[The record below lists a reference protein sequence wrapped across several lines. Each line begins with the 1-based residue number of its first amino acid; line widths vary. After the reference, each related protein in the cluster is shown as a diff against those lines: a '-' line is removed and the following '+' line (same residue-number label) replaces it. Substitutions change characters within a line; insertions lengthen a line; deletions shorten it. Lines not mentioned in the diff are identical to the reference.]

1 MQLRAEGRDQFA
13 DMVAGMNVIPGAG
26 IDFTSLARTLVIV
39 LALYLLS
46 SALIWVAAYGLNE
59 IVQRTV
65 RDMRASV
72 ERKIHR
78 LPLRYFDTHSRG
90 DLLSRVTN
98 DIDNVSTGMQESISQ
113 LVLAV
118 FTLLGL
124 VVMMF
129 WISPLLAVIAL
140 LLVPAAA
147 VVTIL
152 VAKRSRKHFVAQ
164 WDATGTLNG
173 QIEES
178 FTGHELITAYG
189 RTAEIERRFT
199 ETNDSLF
206 HAAYRAQFVSGL
218 VLPLVTFLS
227 NIGYVVVAVIGGLRV
242 ASGTSTLGEIQ
253 AMIQYSRQLSQPLAR
268 SVRCSICCSPPRH
281 PRRECSRSS
290 TRRSRIPSLRPP

>member
-98 DIDNVSTGMQESISQ
+98 DIDNVSTGMQESISS
-113 LVLAV
+113 
-118 FTLLGL
+118 
-124 VVMMF
+124 
-129 WISPLLAVIAL
+129 WC
-140 LLVPAAA
+140 
-147 VVTIL
+147 
-152 VAKRSRKHFVAQ
+152 
-164 WDATGTLNG
+164 
-173 QIEES
+173 
-178 FTGHELITAYG
+178 
-189 RTAEIERRFT
+189 
-199 ETNDSLF
+199 
-206 HAAYRAQFVSGL
+206 
-218 VLPLVTFLS
+218 
-227 NIGYVVVAVIGGLRV
+227 LR
-242 ASGTSTLGEIQ
+242 
-253 AMIQYSRQLSQPLAR
+253 
-268 SVRCSICCSPPRH
+268 
-281 PRRECSRSS
+281 CSRSS
-290 TRRSRIPSLRPP
+290 GSW

>member
-1 MQLRAEGRDQFA
+1 MTTPAAAEQQAVPQSRLRVIIRILGLLHPHRYVVYSVMIAALLGVVSSSIAPLVLGRGTDIIFNGVVGMQLPAGLSKDAAIAQLRAEGRDQFA

-26 IDFTSLARTLVIV
+26 IDFTSLGRTLVIV

-129 WISPLLAVIAL
+129 WIS
-140 LLVPAAA
+140 
-147 VVTIL
+147 
-152 VAKRSRKHFVAQ
+152 
-164 WDATGTLNG
+164 
-173 QIEES
+173 
-178 FTGHELITAYG
+178 
-189 RTAEIERRFT
+189 
-199 ETNDSLF
+199 
-206 HAAYRAQFVSGL
+206 
-218 VLPLVTFLS
+218 
-227 NIGYVVVAVIGGLRV
+227 
-242 ASGTSTLGEIQ
+242 
-253 AMIQYSRQLSQPLAR
+253 
-268 SVRCSICCSPPRH
+268 RCSP
-281 PRRECSRSS
+281 
-290 TRRSRIPSLRPP
+290 